1 MPEPSVV
8 LVTGASSGFGM
19 ETATLLSQRGFRV
32 FGTSRKPSARAGLGY
47 EMIRLDVDSDES
59 VNECVVEPG
68 FFRTKLGETRHTS
81 EERITDYDQM
91 RDRAVKALEEDIEKG
106 GDPRTV
112 AEKILRI
119 VESRSPRLEYLVGKS
134 GRYRAMKLVL
144 PESSFESGVRRRYK
158 LD

>member
-1 MPEPSVV
+1 HIYHISSMPS
-8 LVTGASSGFGM
+8 LISSPYEGYYAAAKTALRAYSQALRHEVKSFGM
-19 ETATLLSQRGFRV
+19 KVS
-32 FGTSRKPSARAGLGY
+32 
-47 EMIRLDVDSDES
+47 
-59 VNECVVEPG
+59 VVEPG

-134 GRYRAMKLVL
+134 GRYRSMMLVL
-144 PESSFESGVRRRYK
+144 PESSF
-158 LD
+158 